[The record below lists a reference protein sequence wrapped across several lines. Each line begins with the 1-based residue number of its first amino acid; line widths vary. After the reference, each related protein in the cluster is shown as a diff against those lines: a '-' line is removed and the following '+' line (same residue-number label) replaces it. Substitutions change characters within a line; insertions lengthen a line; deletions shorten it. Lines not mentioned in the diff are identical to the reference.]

1 MSTTQIVD
9 DTASPR
15 LGDSTQRP
23 DANLKV
29 SGRFAFSSDLSAA
42 GELWA
47 ATLRSPHSSARIESI
62 DTSRAEELPGVAVV
76 ITGADLP
83 AASSYGIE
91 IRDQPVFATEVV
103 RYHGEPVAAV
113 AAEDPRTARMALDLI
128 DVIYTPLEGVH
139 DPEESLTAEPIH
151 PDGNVFRH
159 LQIRRGDPQVRGAVA
174 VEATYEIGMQ
184 DQAFL
189 GTEAGLAVPTADGG
203 LDLYLASQWL
213 ASDYQQISECLG
225 LPPERLRLILSGV
238 GGAFGGREDLTM
250 QIHLGLLALK
260 TRRPVR
266 VSYSREESFLAH
278 VHRHPG
284 RVWVR
289 HEADAEGRL
298 VSVQA
303 RVLLDGGAYMSTSN
317 SVILNASVFI
327 TGPYKV
333 PNATI
338 DGFAVRTNNPSCGAM
353 RGFGSVQ
360 ACIVH
365 EAQMD
370 RLAAELKLDPAEVR
384 LRNAMAPGDELSIG
398 QEVPYPAPVAEL
410 IQACVDHPLPSV
422 LSPDP
427 EDPFA
432 AMPGGY
438 GRTADPEDIRR
449 GVGYGVGIKNLMFS
463 EGFDDFSTADCEL
476 VDGVVTIR
484 CAAVEVGQGFV
495 TIAQQI
501 AAETLGTSRV
511 EVAVADSD
519 AGDAGSSS
527 ASRQSWMSGGAIQA
541 ACLAVRSQFL
551 QDISRQTLTRS
562 EGLIIRDDVVCTLED
577 QELGSVA
584 DLADGKVYRAR
595 EEYHHLPTEPLDG
608 QGQGNAFVAFAF
620 AAHRAVVDVDVE
632 LGLVRVVEICT
643 AQDVGRILNPVQ
655 AIGQIEGG
663 IAQGVGLAVM
673 EELQVDEGR
682 VVNPSFT
689 DYLIPTVL
697 DMPPVEIAR
706 LIEQPEPLSPLG
718 AKGIGEPP
726 TISSTAAVIAA
737 IRDACGAAL
746 TRVPVRPQDICG
758 V

>member
-9 DTASPR
+9 KAAPPR
-15 LGDSTQRP
+15 IGNSTERP
-23 DANLKV
+23 DADLKV
-29 SGRFAFSSDLSAA
+29 SGRFAFSSDLSAE

-47 ATLRSPHSSARIESI
+47 ATLRSPHSSAVIESI
-62 DTSRAEELPGVAVV
+62 DTSRAEGLTGVIAV
-76 ITGADLP
+76 ITATDLP
-83 AASSYGIE
+83 AATSYGIE
-91 IRDQPVFATEVV
+91 IRDQPVFAADVV
-103 RYHGEPVAAV
+103 RYHGEPIAAV
-113 AAEDPRTARMALDLI
+113 AAEDRRTAQKALELI
-128 DVIYTPLEGVH
+128 DVVYTPLKGLH

-159 LQIRRGDPQVRGAVA
+159 LKVRRGDPQVRGEVA
-174 VEATYEIGMQ
+174 VEATYELGMQ

-189 GTEAGLAVPTADGG
+189 GTEAGLAVPTEDGG
-203 LDLYLASQWL
+203 LDLFLASQWL

-225 LPPERLRLILSGV
+225 LPRERLRLILSGV

-250 QIHLGLLALK
+250 QIHIGLLALK
-260 TRRPVR
+260 TGRPVR

-289 HEADAEGRL
+289 HEADADGRL

-317 SVILNASVFI
+317 SVILNASVFV

-370 RLAAELKLDPAEVR
+370 LLAAELDLDPVEIR
-384 LRNAMAPGDELSIG
+384 LRNAMVPGDELSVG
-398 QEVPYPAPVAEL
+398 QVVPYPAPVSEL
-410 IQACVDHPLPSV
+410 IQAVADHPLPAP
-422 LSPDP
+422 LSIDP
-427 EDPFA
+427 LEPFA
-432 AMPGGY
+432 VVPGGY
-438 GRTADPEDIRR
+438 GRTADAEDVRR

-463 EGFDDFSTADCEL
+463 EGFDDYSTADCEL

-484 CAAVEVGQGFV
+484 CAAVEVGQGFI

-501 AAETLGTSRV
+501 AGDVLGASRV
-511 EVAVADSD
+511 EVAVPDSD
-519 AGDAGSSS
+519 AGDAGPSS
-527 ASRQSWMSGGAIQA
+527 ASRQSWMSGGAVQA
-541 ACLAVRSQFL
+541 ACLAVRSRF
-551 QDISRQTLTRS
+551 
-562 EGLIIRDDVVCTLED
+562 LED
-577 QELGSVA
+577 VSQRTGTPRDALVIHDDAVHTLDGDELGSLA
-584 DLADGKVYRAR
+584 DLADGAVYQAR
-595 EEYHHLPTEPLDG
+595 EEYHHLPTEPLDD

-620 AAHRAVVDVDVE
+620 SAHRAVVDVDVE
-632 LGLVRVVEICT
+632 LGLVRIVEICT

-673 EELQVDEGR
+673 EELQVDQGR

-689 DYLIPTVL
+689 DYLIPTIL

-726 TISSTAAVIAA
+726 TISSTPAVIAA